1 MGRKLFLACV
11 LLFLLAGCAAG
22 DVPGQADTSMESSAQ
37 AVELTQEEAV
47 KTVRELLIENSEKL
61 CTTQENLNM
70 LRQSDFVCQGEVTVE
85 EQPCWQVAKGST
97 VFAITKD
104 GEHLYEWQPVTN
116 SFALID

>member
-37 AVELTQEEAV
+37 AAELTQEEAV
-47 KTVRELLIENSEKL
+47 QTVRELLIENSEKL

-70 LRQSDFVCQGEVTVE
+70 LRQSDFVWEVTVE